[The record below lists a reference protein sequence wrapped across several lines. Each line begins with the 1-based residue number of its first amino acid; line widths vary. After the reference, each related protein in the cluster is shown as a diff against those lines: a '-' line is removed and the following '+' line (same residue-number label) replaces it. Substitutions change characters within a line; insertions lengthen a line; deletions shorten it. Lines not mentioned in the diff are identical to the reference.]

1 MSSLVFSNFY
11 PAKITES
18 DINKVL
24 LDLIKQSSRIIIA
37 SGYISNDAMVEI
49 NKIVENNTDKI
60 KELSIFIGMHYIE
73 GFTKQQ
79 YYSCVKLNELLIS
92 KNIGGIYV
100 SPTMKFHGKIYSFVS
115 EEGIHTS
122 LIGSANLS
130 SFIQNLER
138 TYETMLI
145 AKDDELAK
153 DIYDKNQ
160 KIFDKLGVRIDRAE
174 AIQEEDFI
182 KSRIDLSSFDNVS
195 KIDQTEIS
203 KILDQDSEYC
213 FKVEVKTEEKS
224 NLNAFFGKGRVN
236 TRGFEVPR
244 PWYEVE
250 IVVSNRVTTL
260 PGYPKDK
267 TFKVVTM
274 DGWVFE
280 CKTQGD
286 YSKNLR
292 STVSLSILGK
302 WLKGHLEISGCLKT
316 GEMVTDQVLNDYGR
330 NHLTLRSTSQTD
342 LWIMEF

>member
-24 LDLIKQSSRIIIA
+24 LDLIKESSRIIIA

-92 KNIGGIYV
+92 KNVGGIYV

-145 AKDDELAK
+145 AKDDKLAK

-160 KIFDKLGVRIDRAE
+160 KIFDKLGVRIDIAK

-195 KIDQTEIS
+195 KIDQTEVS

-213 FKVEVKTEEKS
+213 FEVEVKTEEKS

-236 TRGFEVPR
+236 KRGFEVPR

-267 TFKVVTM
+267 AFKVVTM

-302 WLKGHLEISGCLKT
+302 WLKGHLEMSGYLKT
-316 GEMVTDQVLNDYGR
+316 GEMVTDQVLSDYGR
-330 NHLTLRSTSQTD
+330 NHLTLRSTSQPD

>member
-224 NLNAFFGKGRVN
+224 NLNAFFGKGI
-236 TRGFEVPR
+236 EVPR

-302 WLKGHLEISGCLKT
+302 WLKGHLEMSGCLKT
-316 GEMVTDQVLNDYGR
+316 GEMVTDQVLSDYGR
-330 NHLTLRSTSQTD
+330 NHLTLRSTSQPD

>member
-1 MSSLVFSNFY
+1 MSSLVFSNFH
-11 PAKITES
+11 PAKITDS
-18 DINKVL
+18 NINKVL
-24 LDLIKQSSRIIIA
+24 LDLIEYSSRIIIA

-49 NKIVENNTDKI
+49 SRIVEGDIDRI

-79 YYSCVKLNELLIS
+79 YYSCVKLNELLVS
-92 KNIGGIYV
+92 KGIGGIYV

-115 EEGIHTS
+115 EEGTYTS

-130 SFIQNLER
+130 SFIKNLER

-145 AKDDELAK
+145 AKNDEIAK
-153 DIYDKNQ
+153 DIYDKNL
-160 KIFDKLGVRIDRAE
+160 KIFESLGMRIDIAE
-174 AIQEEDFI
+174 TIQEEDFI
-182 KSRIDLSSFDNVS
+182 KSRIDLSSFDEVS
-195 KIDQTEIS
+195 KISQIEALE
-203 KILDQDSEYC
+203 ILDQDSEYC
-213 FKVEVKTEEKS
+213 FEVEVKTEEKS

-236 TRGFEVPR
+236 KRGFEVPR

-250 IVVSNRVTTL
+250 IVVSNSVTNL
-260 PGYPKDK
+260 AGYPKDK

-302 WLKGHLEISGCLKT
+302 WLKGHLEMSGCLKT
-316 GEMVTDQVLNDYGR
+316 GEMVTNQVLSDYGR
-330 NHLTLRSTSQTD
+330 NHLTLRSTNQTD